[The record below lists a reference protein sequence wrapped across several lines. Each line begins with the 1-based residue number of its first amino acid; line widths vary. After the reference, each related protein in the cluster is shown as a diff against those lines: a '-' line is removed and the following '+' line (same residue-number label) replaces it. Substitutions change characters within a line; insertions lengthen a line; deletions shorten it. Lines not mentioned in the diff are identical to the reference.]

1 MAGTRARGGSSRRRC
16 SQTRNG
22 TILPSI
28 AVTGSTP
35 VPMSA
40 RVPAHHASGASDAG
54 HTIAAAP
61 STAAPSMLAQATGH
75 SSHSGSWRRRA
86 RSVPAS
92 PKAATT
98 ATNASHASSTAW
110 PRAGCPGHSRVA
122 PLNSASGTQCA
133 IGRPRAS
140 AAGRRGVCQNIGS
153 TVVATPVTSAASQ
166 PPSAHAI
173 CRPSQ
178 RATGTCHQPPRAPA
192 STMPHSTATISGAP
206 MPARVR
212 VVASTAATRRPAAS
226 RIAPAS
232 NRITATAAAACIATG
247 SPPSKPMPR
256 AVATP
261 APDAAMNGASSPAP
275 GTATPATTG
284 IIWNSAPTMTGSS
297 MPSASTCTATS
308 ASGAKRSGKPSGGP
322 AASKT
327 PAAAPSHGAGIR
339 QPNTTARRGARS

>member
-1 MAGTRARGGSSRRRC
+1 M
-16 SQTRNG
+16 
-22 TILPSI
+22 

-173 CRPSQ
+173 CMPSTG
-178 RATGTCHQPPRAPA
+178 ATGTCHHPPKVPA
-192 STMPHSTATISGAP
+192 SAMPHSAAASSGAP
-206 MPARVR
+206 MPASVR
-212 VVASTAATRRPAAS
+212 VVASTAATRRPAVS
-226 RIAPAS
+226 STAPAS
-232 NRITATAAAACIATG
+232 NSSTPAAAAACMPSG
-247 SPPSKPMPR
+247 MPPSSPKTSP
-256 AVATP
+256 AATP
-261 APDAAMNGASSPAP
+261 APATATNGASTPAP

-284 IIWNSAPTMTGSS
+284 IIWNNAPTITGIS
-297 MPSASTCTATS
+297 MPSASTWTATS
-308 ASGAKRSGKPSGGP
+308 ASGAKRSGKPSAGP
-322 AASKT
+322 AASSS

-339 QPNTTARRGARS
+339 QPNTTAGRGARS